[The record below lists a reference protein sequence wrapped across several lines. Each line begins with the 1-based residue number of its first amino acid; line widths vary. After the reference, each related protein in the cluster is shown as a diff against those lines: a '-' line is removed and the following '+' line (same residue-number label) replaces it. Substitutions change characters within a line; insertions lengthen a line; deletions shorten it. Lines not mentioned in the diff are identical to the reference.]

1 MIITGLARLGRDAEL
16 RYTQQGDAVC
26 RLSLAFNYGKKA
38 ADGTRPTQW
47 VDASM
52 WGKRAES
59 LAPHLT
65 KGILV
70 SVVADEPHI
79 EEFVRKDS
87 SKGFKLTARI
97 SEIEFAGSRPAGD
110 GGQRTG
116 APAPAQP
123 AQGNVAPPPPAGSG
137 FNDFEDDLPF

>member
-52 WGKRAES
+52 WGKR
-59 LAPHLT
+59 
-65 KGILV
+65 
-70 SVVADEPHI
+70 ADEPHI